1 MSHSGK
7 EESKG
12 KWPSDLILELYSS
25 LLAEMWEI
33 VSALVGEAI
42 LGLLFASAILQIGQ
56 KHPFLLSLRVSEE
69 GIAFEGVNEKCRT
82 MAPLEIHQGFHSLVN
97 HLFHLFSVLTVGVI
111 NKELF
116 PRAFP
121 RLKEAE
127 RIISQSRGLR

>member
-42 LGLLFASAILQIGQ
+42 LGLLLASAILQIGQ

-69 GIAFEGVNEKCRT
+69 GIAFEGVNGDCRT
-82 MAPLEIHQGFHSLVN
+82 MDPLGIHEGFQCLGN
-97 HLFHLFSVLTVGVI
+97 HLFPL
-111 NKELF
+111 
-116 PRAFP
+116 
-121 RLKEAE
+121 
-127 RIISQSRGLR
+127 